1 MMFVSPSHRRPGLKM
16 RKNIATVRGPGGV
29 GCLALPPSSSESMK
43 SNMFEALKRAN
54 VFHCSCCWHVL
65 TSGVRFLLE
74 VQVSGG
80 IQNKYPNNMRVCGWY
95 VDMNRSYE
103 VFMFMFLPFQ
113 QLTPV
118 AVQFFFEVHSPI
130 VLKVSSTKLR
140 EIFMFYHFLS
150 TQLVSMSNFKNFS
163 LRKTI
168 EVYSF
173 LFPQHFRW
181 GWKSPTGNPDCKAS
195 KTCRSNGGVTM
206 AGSPS

>member
-1 MMFVSPSHRRPGLKM
+1 MFAALYNYKKPMMFVSPSHRRPGLKM
-16 RKNIATVRGPGGV
+16 RKNIPTGGPGGV

-80 IQNKYPNNMRVCGWY
+80 IQNKYPNNMRVCGWE

-103 VFMFMFLPFQ
+103 LVMFMFLPFQ

-140 EIFMFYHFLS
+140 EKYVLLTFYPLNLS
-150 TQLVSMSNFKNFS
+150 ACQISIM
-163 LRKTI
+163 
-168 EVYSF
+168 SF
-173 LFPQHFRW
+173 LW
-181 GWKSPTGNPDCKAS
+181 GKA
-195 KTCRSNGGVTM
+195 
-206 AGSPS
+206 